1 MHVLAIYSI
10 NEHLGDLMAQ
20 AANERLANEAKAAL
34 PKKSRFAFLTSRFA
48 GRGSTATITAPT
60 KALAGS

>member
-10 NEHLGDLMAQ
+10 NEHLADMMAE
-20 AANERLANEAKAAL
+20 AANERRAKEARAARPKAR
-34 PKKSRFAFLTSRFA
+34 RFAFLTSRFA
-48 GRGSTATITAPT
+48 GRGHAPIASPT

>member
-10 NEHLGDLMAQ
+10 NEHLADLMAD
-20 AANERLANEAKAAL
+20 AANERRVKEAKASK
-34 PKKSRFAFLTSRFA
+34 PKGRRFSFLTSRFA
-48 GRGSTATITAPT
+48 GRGSTAAIAAP

>member
-10 NEHLGDLMAQ
+10 NEHVGDLMAQ
-20 AANERLANEAKAAL
+20 AANERRANEAKAAR
-34 PKKSRFAFLTSRFA
+34 PKTSRLAFLTSRFA
-48 GRGSTATITAPT
+48 PRRSTPALTGPT

>member
-10 NEHLGDLMAQ
+10 NEHLGDLMAH
-20 AANERLANEAKAAL
+20 AANERLASEAKAAR
-34 PKKSRFAFLTSRFA
+34 PKTRRFAFLTSRFA
-48 GRGSTATITAPT
+48 GRGSTPAIAAPT